1 MALSDRVIDP
11 VEAACGHKL
20 FANHND
26 FEFIETSEPLT
37 DNPLKF
43 DGLNKLLTQYGQQ
56 HVLQHWSQLD
66 PEQQVNLAE
75 QLSSIDLAELASLV
89 SGQDEPTDFSAL
101 ASRASSPPAVRAD
114 GSGSD
119 WSPAQA
125 RERGEEAL
133 SNGELGAV
141 IVAGGQGTRLGFDRP
156 KGMFPI
162 GPVSGR
168 TLFQFFADRLL
179 AVNEKY
185 GCRIPLYIM
194 TSDATDQETREYFAA
209 NENLGV
215 PAEDLYIFKQG
226 VMPAVDAATGK
237 LLMESKSSL
246 ALSPDGHGGT
256 VAALDRWGCLDDAAK
271 RGIHHLAYI
280 QVDNPLAHLCEPELI
295 GHHLMADSEMTT
307 QVVQKRY
314 PMEKVGNV
322 VLVDGQVQII
332 EYSDL
337 PEPAAEAVNED
348 GSLRL
353 WAGNIAVH
361 LFNLNFL
368 RRVAGQD
375 DSLPFHRAFKKVPY
389 FDEQGQL
396 VSPAQPNAT
405 KFERFIFDLLPI
417 AKNAF
422 VVESLAIE
430 AFAPVKNA
438 DGAETD
444 TPNAAKKAIVD
455 LHRRWL
461 EQSGVCVDQG
471 VQVEIN
477 PRLALTVSDLQEKIV
492 ANLLIDSDRYFD
504 TQLES
509 RE

>member
-1 MALSDRVIDP
+1 MIAP
-11 VEAACGHKL
+11 GAAACSPNS
-20 FANHND
+20 FANH
-26 FEFIETSEPLT
+26 ISQKQSKSSETLT
-37 DNPLKF
+37 DNPLSPDELKQT
-43 DGLNKLLTQYGQQ
+43 LALYGQQ
-56 HVLQHWSQLD
+56 HVLQHWSQLTC
-66 PEQQVNLAE
+66 EQQANLTA
-75 QLSSIDLAELASLV
+75 QLSGVDLAELANLF
-89 SGQDEPTDFSAL
+89 SGQNEETDFGAL

-114 GSGSD
+114 GSGAA
-119 WSPAQA
+119 WSPSQA

-133 SNGELGAV
+133 RNGELGAV
-141 IVAGGQGTRLGFDRP
+141 IVAGGQGTRLGFDQP

-179 AVNEKY
+179 AVNHKY

-209 NENLGV
+209 NENLGI

-226 VMPAVDAATGK
+226 VMPAVDASTGK
-237 LLMESKSSL
+237 LLMQSTSSL

-256 VAALDRWGCLDDAAK
+256 VSALDRCGCLADAAK
-271 RGIHHLAYI
+271 RGVQHLAYI

-295 GHHLMADSEMTT
+295 GHHLMAASEMTT

-337 PEPAAEAVNED
+337 PESAAEAVNED
-348 GSLRL
+348 GSLKL

-361 LFNLNFL
+361 MFNLKFL
-368 RRVAGQD
+368 QRVAGQV
-375 DSLPFHRAFKKVPY
+375 DSLPFHRALKKVPHCN
-389 FDEQGQL
+389 EHGQL
-396 VSPAQPNAT
+396 VNSDQPNAT

-417 AKNAF
+417 ARNAF
-422 VVESLAIE
+422 VVESRASE

-444 TPNAAKKAIVD
+444 TPNAAKIAIVD
-455 LHRRWL
+455 LHRSWL
-461 EQSGVCVDQG
+461 HEAGVCVDEG
-471 VQVEIN
+471 VLVEIN
-477 PRLALTVSDLQEKIV
+477 PKLALTVGDLQEKIA
-492 ANLLIDSDRYFD
+492 ANLRIDADRYFD
-504 TQLES
+504 TWLES
-509 RE
+509 QE

>member
-1 MALSDRVIDP
+1 M
-11 VEAACGHKL
+11 
-20 FANHND
+20 
-26 FEFIETSEPLT
+26 T
-37 DNPLKF
+37 DNPQKSDALKES
-43 DGLNKLLTQYGQQ
+43 LSQYGQQ
-56 HVLQHWSQLD
+56 HVLQHWSQLNA
-66 PEQQVNLAE
+66 EQQSNLRK
-75 QLSSIDLAELASLV
+75 QLSGVDLAELASLV
-89 SGQDEPTDFSAL
+89 RGQDEATDFGAL

-114 GSGSD
+114 GSGAE
-119 WSPAQA
+119 WSPDQA

-133 SNGELGAV
+133 RNGELGAV
-141 IVAGGQGTRLGFDRP
+141 IVAGGQGTRLGFDQP

-168 TLFQFFADRLL
+168 TLFQFFVDRLL

-185 GCRIPLYIM
+185 SCRIPLYIM
-194 TSDATDQETREYFAA
+194 TSDATDQETRDYFVA
-209 NENLGV
+209 NDNLGL
-215 PAEDLYIFKQG
+215 PAEDLRIFKQG

-237 LLMESKSSL
+237 LLMQSKSSL

-256 VAALDRWGCLDDAAK
+256 VSALDRCGCLADAAK
-271 RGIHHLAYI
+271 RGIQHLAYI

-295 GHHLMADSEMTT
+295 GHHLMAASEMTT
-307 QVVQKRY
+307 QVVRKRY

-337 PEPAAEAVNED
+337 PESAAEAVDED
-348 GSLRL
+348 GSLKL

-361 LFNLNFL
+361 LFKLKFL
-368 RRVAGQD
+368 QRVAGQA
-375 DSLPFHRAFKKVPY
+375 DSLPFHRALKKVPHC
-389 FDEQGQL
+389 DQQGQL
-396 VSPAQPNAT
+396 VFPAEPNAT

-422 VVESLAIE
+422 VVESPAKE

-444 TPNAAKKAIVD
+444 TPNAAKTAIID
-455 LHRRWL
+455 LHRQWL
-461 EQSGVCVDQG
+461 QEAGVCVDEG
-471 VQVEIN
+471 VQVVIN
-477 PRLALTVSDLQEKIV
+477 PRLALTAGDLKEKI
-492 ANLLIDSDRYFD
+492 ASNLRIHADRYFD
-504 TQLES
+504 TGLES

>member
-1 MALSDRVIDP
+1 MQFVGP
-11 VEAACGHKL
+11 VNLRITISLKQQKL
-20 FANHND
+20 
-26 FEFIETSEPLT
+26 SEPLT
-37 DNPLKF
+37 DNLLNSDDLKEM
-43 DGLNKLLTQYGQQ
+43 LVRYGQQ
-56 HVLQHWSQLD
+56 HVLQHWSQLNSE
-66 PEQQVNLAE
+66 EQSNLTA
-75 QLSSIDLAELASLV
+75 QLSGIDLAELASLV
-89 SGQDEPTDFSAL
+89 NGQDEDMDFGAL

-114 GSGSD
+114 GSGAD
-119 WSPAQA
+119 WSLDQA
-125 RERGEEAL
+125 RERGERAL
-133 SNGELGAV
+133 RNGELGAV
-141 IVAGGQGTRLGFDRP
+141 IVAGGQGTRLGFDQP

-209 NENLGV
+209 NKNLGI

-237 LLMESKSSL
+237 LLMQSTSSL

-256 VAALDRWGCLDDAAK
+256 VSALHCCGCLADAAK
-271 RGIHHLAYI
+271 RGIQDLAYI

-295 GHHLMADSEMTT
+295 GHHLMAASEMTT

-337 PEPAAEAVNED
+337 PQSAAESVNED
-348 GSLRL
+348 GSLKL

-361 LFNLNFL
+361 LFNLEFL
-368 RRVAGQD
+368 QRVAEQT
-375 DSLPFHRAFKKVPY
+375 DSLPFHRALKKVT
-389 FDEQGQL
+389 FCNEQGQM
-396 VSPAQPNAT
+396 VTPAEPNAT

-417 AKNAF
+417 AKNSF
-422 VVESLAIE
+422 VVESHASE
-430 AFAPVKNA
+430 AFAPVKNSN
-438 DGAETD
+438 GAETD

-455 LHRRWL
+455 LHRHWL
-461 EQSGVCVDQG
+461 EEAGVCVDEG

-477 PRLALTVSDLQEKIV
+477 PRLALTVSDLQEKI
-492 ANLLIDSDRYFD
+492 ATNQRIGADRYFD

-509 RE
+509 

>member
-1 MALSDRVIDP
+1 M
-11 VEAACGHKL
+11 
-20 FANHND
+20 
-26 FEFIETSEPLT
+26 T
-37 DNPLKF
+37 DNL
-43 DGLNKLLTQYGQQ
+43 LNSDDLNEMLSQYGQQ
-56 HVLQHWSQLD
+56 HVLQHWSHL
-66 PEQQVNLAE
+66 NSAE
-75 QLSSIDLAELASLV
+75 QANLTAQLSGIDLAELASLV
-89 SGQDEPTDFSAL
+89 NGKDEDTDFGAL
-101 ASRASSPPAVRAD
+101 AGKASSPPAVRAD
-114 GSGSD
+114 GSGAE

-125 RERGEEAL
+125 RERGEKAL
-133 SNGELGAV
+133 RNGELGAV
-141 IVAGGQGTRLGFDRP
+141 IVAGGQGTRLGFDQP

-179 AVNEKY
+179 AVSENY
-185 GCRIPLYIM
+185 GCRIPFYIM

-209 NENLGV
+209 NDNLGI

-237 LLMESKSSL
+237 LLMQSTSSL

-256 VAALDRWGCLDDAAK
+256 VSALHRCGCLADAAK
-271 RGIHHLAYI
+271 RGIQHLAYI

-295 GHHLMADSEMTT
+295 GHHLMAASEMTT

-337 PEPAAEAVNED
+337 PESAAEAINED
-348 GSLRL
+348 GSLKL

-361 LFNLNFL
+361 LFKLDFL
-368 RRVAGQD
+368 QRVAGQA
-375 DSLPFHRAFKKVPY
+375 DSLPFHRALKKVPY
-389 FDEQGQL
+389 YDEQGRL
-396 VSPAQPNAT
+396 VVPAEPNAT

-422 VVESLAIE
+422 VVESHASE

-444 TPNAAKKAIVD
+444 TPNSAKKAIVD
-455 LHRRWL
+455 LHRHWL
-461 EQSGVCVDQG
+461 EEAGVCVDEG
-471 VQVEIN
+471 IQVEIN
-477 PRLALTVSDLQEKIV
+477 PKLALTASDLKEKIA
-492 ANLLIDSDRYFD
+492 ANLRIDADRYFD

>member
-1 MALSDRVIDP
+1 M
-11 VEAACGHKL
+11 
-20 FANHND
+20 
-26 FEFIETSEPLT
+26 T
-37 DNPLKF
+37 DNPQNFDDLKQT
-43 DGLNKLLTQYGQQ
+43 LSQYGQQ
-56 HVLQHWSQLD
+56 HVLQYWSQLD
-66 PEQQVNLAE
+66 TDQKSKLTT
-75 QLSSIDLAELASLV
+75 QLSGVDLAELARLV
-89 SGQDEPTDFSAL
+89 RGQDDATDFAAL

-114 GSGSD
+114 GSGAD
-119 WSPAQA
+119 WSPIQA

-133 SNGELGAV
+133 RNGELGAV
-141 IVAGGQGTRLGFDRP
+141 IVAGGQGTRLGFDQP

-168 TLFQFFADRLL
+168 TLFQFFVDRLL

-209 NENLGV
+209 NDNLGI
-215 PAEDLYIFKQG
+215 PAGDLCIFKQG

-237 LLMESKSSL
+237 LLMQGKSSL

-256 VAALDRWGCLDDAAK
+256 VSALDRCGCLADAAK
-271 RGIHHLAYI
+271 RGIQHLAYI

-295 GHHLMADSEMTT
+295 GHHLMAASEMTT
-307 QVVQKRY
+307 QVVRKRY

-322 VLVDGQVQII
+322 VFVDGQVQII

-337 PEPAAEAVNED
+337 PESVAEAVDEE
-348 GSLRL
+348 GALKL

-361 LFNLNFL
+361 LFKLKFL
-368 RRVAGQD
+368 QRVAGEA
-375 DSLPFHRAFKKVPY
+375 DSLRFHRALKKVPY
-389 FDEQGQL
+389 CNQQGQL
-396 VSPAQPNAT
+396 ISPAQPNAT

-417 AKNAF
+417 ARNAF
-422 VVESLAIE
+422 VVESNASD

-438 DGAETD
+438 EGAETD
-444 TPNAAKKAIVD
+444 TPNTAKTAIID
-455 LHRRWL
+455 LHRQWL
-461 EQSGVCVDQG
+461 EEAGVCVDDG

-477 PRLALTVSDLQEKIV
+477 PRLALTVDDLQEKID
-492 ANLLIDSDRYFD
+492 ANLRIDTDRYFD
-504 TQLES
+504 TGLES

>member
-1 MALSDRVIDP
+1 M
-11 VEAACGHKL
+11 
-20 FANHND
+20 
-26 FEFIETSEPLT
+26 T
-37 DNPLKF
+37 DNLLN
-43 DGLNKLLTQYGQQ
+43 DDDLNKMLTKYGQQ
-56 HVLQHWSQLD
+56 HVLQHWTRLNSE
-66 PEQQVNLAE
+66 EQSNLKA
-75 QLSSIDLAELASLV
+75 QLSGIDLAELASLV
-89 SGQDEPTDFSAL
+89 HGQDEETDFGAL
-101 ASRASSPPAVRAD
+101 SSRASSPPAVRTD
-114 GSGSD
+114 GSGAG
-119 WSPAQA
+119 WSPVQA
-125 RERGEEAL
+125 RERGERAL
-133 SNGELGAV
+133 RNGELGAV
-141 IVAGGQGTRLGFDRP
+141 IVAGGQGTRLGFDQP

-179 AVNEKY
+179 ALNAKY

-209 NENLGV
+209 NENLGI

-237 LLMESKSSL
+237 ILMQSTSSL

-256 VAALDRWGCLDDAAK
+256 VSALHCCGCLADAVK
-271 RGIHHLAYI
+271 RGIQHLAYI

-295 GHHLMADSEMTT
+295 GHHLMAASEMTT

-337 PEPAAEAVNED
+337 PVSAAEATHED
-348 GSLRL
+348 GSLKF

-361 LFNLNFL
+361 LFDLDFL
-368 RRVAGQD
+368 QRVVGKAG
-375 DSLPFHRAFKKVPY
+375 SLPFHRALKKVP
-389 FDEQGQL
+389 FCDQHGQL
-396 VSPAQPNAT
+396 VTPTEPNAT

-422 VVESLAIE
+422 VVESHASE

-438 DGAETD
+438 IGAETD
-444 TPNAAKKAIVD
+444 TPNTAKKAIVD
-455 LHRRWL
+455 LHRHWL
-461 EQSGVCVDQG
+461 EEAGVCVDQG
-471 VQVEIN
+471 IQVEIN
-477 PRLALTVSDLQEKIV
+477 PRFALKVSDLQKKI
-492 ANLLIDSDRYFD
+492 ATNQRIDADHYFD
-504 TQLES
+504 AQLES
-509 RE
+509 

>member
-1 MALSDRVIDP
+1 
-11 VEAACGHKL
+11 
-20 FANHND
+20 
-26 FEFIETSEPLT
+26 LT
-37 DNPLKF
+37 DNL
-43 DGLNKLLTQYGQQ
+43 LNYDRLNEMLTQYGQQ
-56 HVLQHWSQLD
+56 HVLQRWSQLN
-66 PEQQVNLAE
+66 PEQQANLAG
-75 QLSSIDLAELASLV
+75 QLSRIDLTELASLV
-89 SGQDEPTDFSAL
+89 SGEDKATDFGAL
-101 ASRASSPPAVRAD
+101 ASRASSPPAVRVD
-114 GSGSD
+114 GSGAE
-119 WSPAQA
+119 WSPTQA

-133 SNGELGAV
+133 RNGELGAV
-141 IVAGGQGTRLGFDRP
+141 IVAGGQGTRLGFDQP

-209 NENLGV
+209 NDNLGV
-215 PAEDLYIFKQG
+215 PPEDLHIFQQG
-226 VMPAVDAATGK
+226 VMPAVDAVTGK
-237 LLMESKSSL
+237 LLMQSTSSL

-256 VAALDRWGCLDDAAK
+256 VAALDRCACLADAAN
-271 RGIHHLAYI
+271 RGIQHLAYI

-295 GHHLMADSEMTT
+295 GHHLMAASEMTT
-307 QVVQKRY
+307 QVVRKRY

-322 VLVDGQVQII
+322 VLVDGRVQII

-337 PEPAAEAVNED
+337 PEHAAEAVTED
-348 GSLRL
+348 GSLKL

-361 LFNLNFL
+361 LFNIGFL
-368 RRVAGQD
+368 QKVAGQGS
-375 DSLPFHRAFKKVPY
+375 SLPFHRALKKVPHC
-389 FDEQGQL
+389 DEGGQL
-396 VSPAQPNAT
+396 VSPDQPNAI

-422 VVESLAIE
+422 VVESLANE

-444 TPNAAKKAIVD
+444 TPNAAKNAIAD
-455 LHRRWL
+455 LHRGWL
-461 EQSGVCVDQG
+461 EEAGAFVGEG

-477 PRLALTVSDLQEKIV
+477 PRLALSAGDLHEKIGT
-492 ANLLIDSDRYFD
+492 NLQIDKDRYFD
-504 TQLES
+504 TRLES

>member
-1 MALSDRVIDP
+1 M
-11 VEAACGHKL
+11 
-20 FANHND
+20 
-26 FEFIETSEPLT
+26 T
-37 DNPLKF
+37 DNPLNF
-43 DGLNKLLTQYGQQ
+43 DDLKEALAQYGQQ
-56 HVLQHWSQLD
+56 HVLQHWPQLNS
-66 PEQQVNLAE
+66 EQKSNLTA
-75 QLSSIDLAELASLV
+75 QLSRVDLAELVSLAC
-89 SGQDEPTDFSAL
+89 GEDEVTDFGAL

-114 GSGSD
+114 GSGAD
-119 WSPAQA
+119 WSPTQAQ
-125 RERGEEAL
+125 ERGEEAL
-133 SNGELGAV
+133 RNGEIGAV
-141 IVAGGQGTRLGFDRP
+141 IVAGGQGTRLGFDQP

-168 TLFQFFADRLL
+168 TLFQFFVDRLL

-209 NENLGV
+209 NENLGI
-215 PAEDLYIFKQG
+215 PIEDLYIFKQG
-226 VMPAVDAATGK
+226 VMPAVDAVTGK
-237 LLMESKSSL
+237 LLMQSKSAL

-256 VAALDRWGCLDDAAK
+256 VSALNRCGCLADAAK
-271 RGIHHLAYI
+271 RGIQQLAYI

-295 GHHLMADSEMTT
+295 GHHLMAASEMTT
-307 QVVQKRY
+307 QVVRKRY

-337 PEPAAEAVNED
+337 PESAAKAVDED
-348 GSLRL
+348 GSLKL

-361 LFNLNFL
+361 LFKLKFL
-368 RRVAGQD
+368 QRVAGEA
-375 DSLPFHRAFKKVPY
+375 DSLPFHRALKKVPHC
-389 FDEQGQL
+389 DQLGQL
-396 VSPAQPNAT
+396 VSPTKPNAT

-422 VVESLAIE
+422 VVESYAGE

-444 TPNAAKKAIVD
+444 TPNAAKTAIID
-455 LHRRWL
+455 LHRHWL
-461 EQSGVCVDQG
+461 EEAGVCVDQG

-477 PRLALTVSDLQEKIV
+477 PRLALTAGDLREKIS
-492 ANLLIDSDRYFD
+492 ANQRIDADRYFD
-504 TQLES
+504 TGLES
-509 RE
+509 

>member
-1 MALSDRVIDP
+1 M
-11 VEAACGHKL
+11 
-20 FANHND
+20 
-26 FEFIETSEPLT
+26 T
-37 DNPLKF
+37 DNPQKSDALKES
-43 DGLNKLLTQYGQQ
+43 LSQYGQQ
-56 HVLQHWSQLD
+56 HVLQHWSQLNA
-66 PEQQVNLAE
+66 EQQSNLGK
-75 QLSSIDLAELASLV
+75 QLSGVDLAELASLV
-89 SGQDEPTDFSAL
+89 RGQDEATDFGAL

-114 GSGSD
+114 GSGAE
-119 WSPAQA
+119 WSPDQA

-133 SNGELGAV
+133 RNGELGAV
-141 IVAGGQGTRLGFDRP
+141 IVAGGQGTRLGFDQP

-168 TLFQFFADRLL
+168 TLFQFFVDRLL

-185 GCRIPLYIM
+185 SCRIPLYIM
-194 TSDATDQETREYFAA
+194 TSDATDQETRDYFVA
-209 NENLGV
+209 NDNLGL
-215 PAEDLYIFKQG
+215 PAEDLRIFKQG

-237 LLMESKSSL
+237 LLMQSKSSL

-256 VAALDRWGCLDDAAK
+256 VSALDRCGCLADAAK
-271 RGIHHLAYI
+271 RGIQHLAYI

-295 GHHLMADSEMTT
+295 GHHLMAASEMTT
-307 QVVQKRY
+307 QVVRKRY

-337 PEPAAEAVNED
+337 PESAAEAVDED
-348 GSLRL
+348 GSLKL

-361 LFNLNFL
+361 LFKLKFL
-368 RRVAGQD
+368 QRVAGQA
-375 DSLPFHRAFKKVPY
+375 DSLPFHRALKKVPHC
-389 FDEQGQL
+389 DQQGQL
-396 VSPAQPNAT
+396 VFPAEPNAT

-422 VVESLAIE
+422 VVESPAKE

-444 TPNAAKKAIVD
+444 TPNAAKTAIIV
-455 LHRRWL
+455 LHRQWL
-461 EQSGVCVDQG
+461 QEAGVCVDEG

-477 PRLALTVSDLQEKIV
+477 PRLALTAGDLKEKI
-492 ANLLIDSDRYFD
+492 ASNLRIHADRYFD
-504 TQLES
+504 TGLES